1 MNGCLRGHAVPA
13 RPRARLVCFP
23 HAGGSANF
31 FLPWRSAVPADV
43 ELLAVQYP
51 GRQDRFGE
59 PPVSDMAGLVDG
71 LLPDLDA
78 LDGPP
83 TVFLGHSMGAS
94 VAYECVRRLAGK
106 PALLVV
112 SARPAPG
119 LPAPDEPYVGD
130 DEEMLA
136 RLEKLG
142 GLQVEAL
149 AHPELREV
157 VLPVL
162 RADYRLIETYRPE
175 REARVD
181 VPVLA
186 AVGDRD
192 PEVAVADVQAWQEST
207 TGEFTLEVFD
217 GDHYY
222 VDDHAGTLVAM
233 ALHRAGLVD
242 RT

>member
-13 RPRARLVCFP
+13 RPGARVVCFP

-31 FLPWRSAVPADV
+31 FLPWRAVVPDDV

-51 GRQDRFGE
+51 GHQDRFGE
-59 PPVSDMAGLVDG
+59 PLVSDMDELVAG
-71 LLPDLDA
+71 LLPDLEE
-78 LDGPP
+78 LDDLP

-94 VAYECVRRLAGK
+94 VAYESVRRLARK

-119 LPAPDEPYVGD
+119 ARVRTEPYVEN

-142 GLQVEAL
+142 GLQVEAM
-149 AHPELREV
+149 ANPELREV
-157 VLPVL
+157 VLPIL
-162 RADYRLIETYRPE
+162 RADYRLIETYRPA
-175 REARVD
+175 REQRMD

-192 PEVAVADVQAWQEST
+192 PEVAVADVQAWQEAT
-207 TGEFTLEVFD
+207 TGDFTLEIFD

-222 VDDHAGTLVAM
+222 VDDHAETLVGM
-233 ALHRAGLVD
+233 ALRHLAGP
-242 RT
+242 T

>member
-59 PPVSDMAGLVDG
+59 PPVADMAELVHG

-78 LDGPP
+78 LDGLP

-94 VAYECVRRLAGK
+94 VAYECVRHLAGK

-119 LPAPDEPYVGD
+119 LPVPDQPDLGN

-142 GLQVEAL
+142 GLQLEAL

-192 PEVAVADVQAWQEST
+192 PEVSVADVQAWQEAT
-207 TGEFTLEVFD
+207 TGAFTIEVFD

-222 VDDHAGTLVAM
+222 VDDHAGTLVAT
-233 ALHRAGLVD
+233 ALHRAGLAD